1 MTEPMH
7 DLAIVGAGP
16 VGATLA
22 LALARAGLDMAV
34 LDARAEGTTPRGDR
48 SLALSHGARLI
59 FERLGVWTPLAAE
72 PNAVTPIVAID
83 ISQARGFGSTTL
95 RAADVGLPA
104 LGYVASYVALQK
116 VLDDAMH
123 AAGIGVAWA
132 QAVDQIDATPAY
144 ASLRRTSV
152 GDALTARLAVVADGS
167 GENVAGITR
176 VRHDYGQVAL
186 IADVARDTPQ
196 DGVAYERFTSEG
208 PVALLPKGDRYGL
221 VWTMTPARAEAAL
234 AMDDRAFIDALTAHA
249 GARIGRIVSAG
260 PRRTFPLVLEYA
272 KPAAL
277 QRVAMLGNAAQTL
290 HPVAGQGFN
299 MGLRDAFELARVV
312 IDTPRDAIGTRAMVE
327 RYLRKRR
334 PDRVAGIAFTHG
346 LTRMFGSGL
355 PLFAWPRG
363 VGLAALDAL
372 PIGKRA
378 FTRAMLYGV

>member
-1 MTEPMH
+1 MLN
-7 DLAIVGAGP
+7 DVVIVGAGP

-22 LALARAGLDMAV
+22 LALAGSGLDV
-34 LDARAEGTTPRGDR
+34 VTLDARARDTPARGDR

-59 FERLGVWTPLAAE
+59 FERLGVWTPLAAQ
-72 PNAVTPIVAID
+72 PNAVTPITAID
-83 ISQARGFGSTTL
+83 ISQARGFGNATL

-123 AAGIGVAWA
+123 AAGIGVAWG

-167 GENVAGITR
+167 GENVAGIMR

-186 IADVARDTPQ
+186 IADVARETPQ

-234 AMDDRAFIDALTAHA
+234 AMDDRAFIDA
-249 GARIGRIVSAG
+249 
-260 PRRTFPLVLEYA
+260 
-272 KPAAL
+272 
-277 QRVAMLGNAAQTL
+277 
-290 HPVAGQGFN
+290 
-299 MGLRDAFELARVV
+299 
-312 IDTPRDAIGTRAMVE
+312 
-327 RYLRKRR
+327 
-334 PDRVAGIAFTHG
+334 
-346 LTRMFGSGL
+346 
-355 PLFAWPRG
+355 
-363 VGLAALDAL
+363 
-372 PIGKRA
+372 
-378 FTRAMLYGV
+378 